1 MDNEPNDLTQIQ
13 SETSQSVI
21 SLKGLIKANF
31 TPNFLA
37 LIGALV
43 ITGAVV
49 YGYATYLAWSNFNE
63 AKKIAEDG
71 QKQIQEL
78 QQKRA
83 EQKTQDPFA
92 NWQTYRNEEYGFEFR
107 YPDYLE
113 VQENK
118 TDAGNDLW
126 RIGNIN
132 KREADMWLVFDFTIH
147 KANKQ
152 DLNIFIKNYFKY
164 QEDILRQESLYS
176 GTYVEFAGLPGYSYY
191 QLFLKDDSVIKFD
204 SGQEFLKSN
213 EFNQILSM
221 FRFIDKIEN
230 KTVEYRGDASLVS
243 PTYQNYLWFK
253 KCDNEASI
261 CEHYLIS
268 RSNILDFTFLPNII
282 VGDQMIISGE
292 IESRGVASGNHYFE
306 LVSDI
311 KIQKIIDN

>member
-152 DLNIFIKNYFKY
+152 DLNIFIKNYFKNLMNSTKSSPCSGLL
-164 QEDILRQESLYS
+164 IRLRIKPLNIEEMLR
-176 GTYVEFAGLPGYSYY
+176 
-191 QLFLKDDSVIKFD
+191 LFHPHIK
-204 SGQEFLKSN
+204 
-213 EFNQILSM
+213 
-221 FRFIDKIEN
+221 
-230 KTVEYRGDASLVS
+230 
-243 PTYQNYLWFK
+243 
-253 KCDNEASI
+253 
-261 CEHYLIS
+261 
-268 RSNILDFTFLPNII
+268 
-282 VGDQMIISGE
+282 IISGSKSA
-292 IESRGVASGNHYFE
+292 IMRLLF
-306 LVSDI
+306 VSTTLFPEVI
-311 KIQKIIDN
+311 FLILLSYQT